1 MSDNLNL
8 NLTEADF
15 ADFAILDEEFLEFS
29 MEEDEFGEEGLGALQ
44 ELEQELASIP
54 ELGGDLSAMGIEM
67 LTDDPL
73 EMLFFGNIIKKRA
86 RKILRIVVKLV
97 RRHGPRLAKCV
108 PAVTAAIVL
117 FKKGK
122 YIAALYAAY
131 RAYKCIKKAL

>member
-1 MSDNLNL
+1 MSNNL

-44 ELEQELASIP
+44 ELEQELASTS
-54 ELGGDLSAMGIEM
+54 ELGDDLSAMSIAM
-67 LTDDPL
+67 LTDDPQ
-73 EMLFFGNIIKKRA
+73 EMLFFFNYIKKRA
-86 RKILRIVVKLV
+86 RKAIHRLVALV

-108 PAVTAAIVL
+108 PAVTAAVVL

-122 YIAALYAAY
+122 YIAALSAAY